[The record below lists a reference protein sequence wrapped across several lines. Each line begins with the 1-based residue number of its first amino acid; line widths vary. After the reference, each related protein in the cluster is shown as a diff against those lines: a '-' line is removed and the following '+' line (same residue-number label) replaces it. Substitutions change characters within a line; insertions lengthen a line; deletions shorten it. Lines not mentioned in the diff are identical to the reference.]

1 MIPFLLI
8 CWNMCHYYIYQ
19 FIFMYLS
26 ITERVG
32 TFCFDYCDV
41 SWNRYGNMFHTLS
54 LFPSNIPRSGMTSSD
69 CRPIFSSPYD
79 LQHSSPYWWAASTF
93 HWDCYYFFLHI
104 DFVLFNFAEL
114 PFWFSKFWGEVF
126 RLFLTQNHVTSKQW
140 HFVLLLSI
148 NCFFFFKNCT
158 FWHFQKYIVEEWW
171 KPASLSQPRSEGK
184 CFLFFPTQ
192 WHRPGVVQMLRFW
205 SVFLL
210 YLFDGSFFIIKG
222 YFL

>member
-1 MIPFLLI
+1 
-8 CWNMCHYYIYQ
+8 
-19 FIFMYLS
+19 MYLS

-93 HWDCYYFFLHI
+93 HWDCYYFFFLHI

-148 NCFFFFKNCT
+148 NCFFSSRIVLFDIFKNTLWKSDESPHPCLSPDLRENAFCFSLLNGT
-158 FWHFQKYIVEEWW
+158 GQALFKCYDFEVCSFYIYSIEV
-171 KPASLSQPRSEGK
+171 SL
-184 CFLFFPTQ
+184 
-192 WHRPGVVQMLRFW
+192 
-205 SVFLL
+205 
-210 YLFDGSFFIIKG
+210 
-222 YFL
+222 